1 MVRQMAQKSSATRV
15 KPKGLAG
22 ASRAKHRAAD
32 SRLYEQPIV
41 PIEQISEAASE
52 LRAEHPLVT
61 DEQAHFVHLLVQTG
75 KNPAQISKLTGKSKQ
90 WMYYNM
96 SKAAV
101 CDYRQALAMR
111 VLGWDSA
118 AALSTMRSLLT
129 AKSDYIKLEAAK
141 DLLERAGM
149 RQEPAMQR
157 AAPISLT
164 FNLSAMAHGAAG
176 NQASFSERSE
186 GAAAAE
192 PAKAVDVK
200 VEQMGPV
207 EAFPEREGGLKNAEL
222 VQGRGSLTHHQGSG
236 GTSDDEFTA

>member
-1 MVRQMAQKSSATRV
+1 MFRDMVQKTAKAKV

-22 ASRAKHRAAD
+22 ASRPKHRAAD
-32 SRLYEQPIV
+32 SRLYENPIV
-41 PIEQISEAASE
+41 PIEQIAEAASE
-52 LRAEHPLVT
+52 LRADHPQVT

-118 AALSTMRSLLT
+118 AALATMRNLLT

-149 RQEPAMQR
+149 RAEPARQ
-157 AAPISLT
+157 AAQPISLT
-164 FNLSAMAHGAAG
+164 FNLSSLAPSTQQEPVTIEG
-176 NQASFSERSE
+176 QAE
-186 GAAAAE
+186 
-192 PAKAVDVK
+192 
-200 VEQMGPV
+200 MGPV
-207 EAFPEREGGLKNAEL
+207 EGLPEQGMGFKNAEP
-222 VQGRGSLTHHQGSG
+222 VQGRGQHTHPQGLG
-236 GTSDDEFTA
+236 GTSAADDEFTV

>member
-1 MVRQMAQKSSATRV
+1 MVMQMAQKTSKARV

-22 ASRAKHRAAD
+22 ASRPKHRAAD

-52 LRAEHPLVT
+52 LRAEHPQVT

-96 SKAAV
+96 SKASV

-118 AALSTMRSLLT
+118 AALATMRSLLT

-149 RQEPAMQR
+149 KQEPAMQR
-157 AAPISLT
+157 AAPVTLT
-164 FNLSAMAHGAAG
+164 FNLGAMAHGAAG
-176 NQASFSERSE
+176 NQA
-186 GAAAAE
+186 AAAE
-192 PAKAVDVK
+192 PAQVVDVT
-200 VEQMGPV
+200 VERMGPV
-207 EAFPEREGGLKNAEL
+207 EAFPEREGGFKNATL
-222 VQGRGSLTHHQGSG
+222 VQGRGPHTHPQGSG
-236 GTSDDEFTA
+236 GTPDGIDEFTA